1 MSSSVTEIDADNK
14 VKVVRTPKR
23 SSAGRRSAKLAE
35 KDPLALPKR
44 KTKAVPTKAARKQ
57 SAQPEEYEVSRPV
70 SLIISISIL
79 KRSKRRVFYFN
90 FPANNKTNAHQILS
104 LLSKNAPS

>member
-57 SAQPEEYEVSRPV
+57 SAQPEEYEVCRPV
-70 SLIISISIL
+70 SLMHPNSQAKQAPRIL
-79 KRSKRRVFYFN
+79 F
-90 FPANNKTNAHQILS
+90 
-104 LLSKNAPS
+104 